1 MADTVRDAALLVDY
15 LQNPSIPDNGTRE
28 RLIGACQEVI
38 ASLETPIET
47 ARNHAFLTLDH
58 AVVRSAIQLNI
69 FTLLSKSEH
78 PYSTKELGAATT
90 PPCSDV
96 LLSRLLR
103 YLASPLRLV
112 AEVGPGLW
120 KATPRGSVFALEG
133 FKAGCSMYFD
143 SCGPAFQALPRW
155 ICGQGDGQAGS
166 AFQLALPDEDGFF
179 KWLQKDDGKLRA
191 FHSWM
196 DTLARHQFCGQEV
209 VDFNEWISDTV
220 SDQTVVF
227 VDVGGGTGG
236 QSIAFAS
243 KRGTRPG
250 RVINEDLVDITPEA
264 QAGLRSRNID
274 HITYDFFAEQPIT
287 GACVY
292 HFRQIFHDWPDDD
305 CVRILRRAKDAM
317 TASSTLLIDEV
328 VLPEKGAHWMVTQ
341 RDLTMLALFNAA
353 ERSEV
358 QWRAL
363 LARAGLRVEEIRCY
377 DERMAFCIIVVKL
390 G

>member
-112 AEVGPGLW
+112 AE
-120 KATPRGSVFALEG
+120 
-133 FKAGCSMYFD
+133 
-143 SCGPAFQALPRW
+143 
-155 ICGQGDGQAGS
+155 
-166 AFQLALPDEDGFF
+166 
-179 KWLQKDDGKLRA
+179 
-191 FHSWM
+191 
-196 DTLARHQFCGQEV
+196 EV